1 MSDTTNESQQAGR
14 VATEH
19 DGSPCDPG
27 KVVSGSIEDPTDSAK
42 VSRYATSTDEVAPS
56 TREPKSASARTH
68 GSTLTRRGPAEL
80 ALRVTGSSVGLLV
93 MLVAGLLLGARFG
106 AGSAAPNAG
115 EHAEHAA
122 SEPQQ
127 IWTCSMHPQIRMS
140 EPGSCPICGMDLIP
154 AAAGSDGSDHVE
166 NRGRVSL
173 SFRAQALAQVKTE
186 PVTRTEPRAEVRL
199 LGRVDHDETR
209 LRTITPWTGG
219 RIDRLMVRVTG
230 TRIGKSRVVAKLY
243 SPEIYT
249 ATREL
254 VLAVSQAKKLR
265 KGLHGSLGLSASTLE
280 AARTRLR
287 LLGVS
292 DKLIE
297 KIERTG
303 KAPKHIDI
311 RSPFRGT
318 VLERHV
324 EEGQYV
330 TPGTPLYSVAD
341 LSEVWVQIDAYE
353 SDLPYLHVGQEVELT
368 VEAIPDEVF
377 VGKIGF
383 IDPVI
388 DKRNRT
394 ARVRVEVKNRDGQL
408 RPGMFA
414 SAVIHAGADEPK
426 SQLVVASTAPM
437 FTGRRSVVYVEV
449 PNAETPTFEL
459 REVRLGPKA
468 GPVYPVFAGLNEGER
483 VVTRGTFLLDADLQ
497 LSGGRSMMTLG
508 DDREQD
514 DEPKLK
520 VSPAFLETIAPVL
533 LGYLEVQDRLAADDL
548 ESARKSLESLA
559 KTVNELDPP
568 GARAVREAWQK
579 TASELGGHARHAA
592 HAETIAEVRS
602 AFEHVS
608 LQLEQLLTEFGNPI
622 DEALRVAYCPMA
634 FDSRGARWVQRDQAL
649 QNPYYGAA
657 MLRCGEFRGSVLPG
671 ERLTVRQA
679 GDEKPAPTASSGHQH

>member
-1 MSDTTNESQQAGR
+1 MNEITTENDKAER
-14 VATEH
+14 PTATRDELQREPG
-19 DGSPCDPG
+19 DGIVSGTIGDPG
-27 KVVSGSIEDPTDSAK
+27 
-42 VSRYATSTDEVAPS
+42 DENGERSSDAGDELAPAGPPANALE
-56 TREPKSASARTH
+56 RRLASAR
-68 GSTLTRRGPAEL
+68 RGPVAL
-80 ALRVTGSSVGLLV
+80 ALRIAGSS
-93 MLVAGLLLGARFG
+93 AGLLAMLIAGLVLGARFG
-106 AGSAAPNAG
+106 AGPTPSAG
-115 EHAEHAA
+115 EHAEHGAA
-122 SEPQQ
+122 EPEHQQ

-154 AAAGSDGSDHVE
+154 AAAGTSDGSDHVE
-166 NRGRVSL
+166 HRGRVSL
-173 SFRAQALAQVKTE
+173 SPRAQALAQVKTE

-199 LGRVDHDETR
+199 LGRVEHDESR

-230 TRIGKSRVVAKLY
+230 TRIAKNRVVARLY

-254 VLAVSQAKKLR
+254 ALAAAQAKKL
-265 KGLHGSLGLSASTLE
+265 KKSLHGAAGLGASTLE

-292 DKLIE
+292 DKVIE
-297 KIERTG
+297 SVERTG
-303 KAPKHIDI
+303 KAPKDVEI
-311 RSPFRGT
+311 RAPFGGT

-330 TPGTPLYSVAD
+330 SPGTPLFSVAD

-353 SDLPYLHVGQEVELT
+353 SDLPHLHVGQEVELT

-377 VGKIGF
+377 VGAIGF

-394 ARVRVEVKNRDGQL
+394 ARVRVEVKNSDGQL

-414 SAVIHAGADEPK
+414 SAVIHAGADKPK
-426 SQLVVASTAPM
+426 SQLVVASNAPL
-437 FTGRRSVVYVEV
+437 FTGRRSVVYVEL
-449 PNAETPTFEL
+449 PDAEAPTFEL

-468 GPVYPVFAGLNEGER
+468 GPVYPVLAGLNEGER
-483 VVTRGTFLLDADLQ
+483 VVTHGAFLLDADLQ

-508 DDREQD
+508 DDREQGD
-514 DEPKLK
+514 APALK
-520 VSPAFLETIAPVL
+520 VSPAFLESVAPVVAT
-533 LGYLEVQDRLAADDL
+533 YLEGQDRLAADDL
-548 ESARKSLESLA
+548 EGARESMGRLA
-559 KTVNELDPP
+559 DTVNELDPP
-568 GARAVREAWQK
+568 GARAVREAWQ
-579 TASELGGHARHAA
+579 TAASELSGHARHAA
-592 HAETIAEVRS
+592 KAETLADVRS

-608 LQLEQLLTEFGNPI
+608 LQLERLLEEFGNPTQ
-622 DEALRVAYCPMA
+622 APLRVAYCPMA
-634 FDSRGARWVQRDQAL
+634 FDSRGARWIQRDQAL

-671 ERLTVRQA
+671 ERLTVQQPAEAPPAAAA
-679 GDEKPAPTASSGHQH
+679 GGHQH